1 MDVLCSLL
9 AFSHQSKFLRE
20 LQHCSRWHFSW
31 QVLGALRRDHDF
43 TVITAPE
50 LNEMGEPVTKNG
62 VTKKLAYAKQ
72 DTLLIDDVTSEPIL
86 CILLNSKDG
95 G

>member
-9 AFSHQSKFLRE
+9 AFSHQSIFLWE
-20 LQHCSRWHFSW
+20 LQHCSRRHFSW
-31 QVLGALRRDHDF
+31 QVLGALRDLGVI
-43 TVITAPE
+43 VITAPE
-50 LNEMGEPVTKNG
+50 LKEMGEDVTKIG
-62 VTKKLAYAKQ
+62 VTIKLAYDKQ

>member
-1 MDVLCSLL
+1 MDALCSLL
-9 AFSHQSKFLRE
+9 AFSHQSNF
-20 LQHCSRWHFSW
+20 LQHCSRRHFSW
-31 QVLGALRRDHDF
+31 QVLGALRDLGS

-50 LNEMGEPVTKNG
+50 LNKMGEPVTKNG
-62 VTKKLAYAKQ
+62 VTTKLAYAKQ

-86 CILLNSKDG
+86 CIRLNSKDG